1 MQVPPVDW
9 STGRAAGPAFFI
21 FRSCPGAYA
30 AGVEPTP
37 VVVRH
42 RAMQMPRRF
51 ALAPALLAAVSLL
64 AACTAGTGT
73 PGAGTGTPPAGTPGS
88 SPTPSLPFI
97 DSPAAAASLVA
108 ATMPMFAGIGPKDP
122 NLIGQSSWYE
132 AAPLEVAKPP
142 VEWRVTFRV
151 GWGDCPS
158 GCIDEHTWT
167 FTIGVDESVTL
178 VGETGPEAPQTVID
192 GLLQGSTGATGVTGS
207 ALAGPV
213 CPVERP
219 NDSACSPRA
228 VEGAVLI
235 VRGVGDT
242 EIARVTTDGSGQF
255 RIDLQPGSYT
265 LEPQPVDGLMGIAA
279 PMPFTVTSGA
289 ETHLAVAYDTG
300 IR

>member
-1 MQVPPVDW
+1 
-9 STGRAAGPAFFI
+9 
-21 FRSCPGAYA
+21 
-30 AGVEPTP
+30 
-37 VVVRH
+37 
-42 RAMQMPRRF
+42 MQMPRRF
-51 ALAPALLAAVSLL
+51 ALAPALLAAVALI
-64 AACTAGTGT
+64 AACTGGTGT
-73 PGAGTGTPPAGTPGS
+73 PGAGTPGTGTPPAGTPPAGTPGTGTPPAGTPGS

-97 DSPAAAASLVA
+97 DSPAAAARLVA

-142 VEWRVTFRV
+142 VEWSVTFRV

-192 GLLQGSTGATGVTGS
+192 GLQGSTGATGVTGR

-219 NDSACSPRA
+219 NDSACGPRA
-228 VEGAVLI
+228 VEGAVLV
-235 VRGVGDT
+235 VRGVGGT
-242 EIARVTTDGSGQF
+242 EVARVTTDGSGLF

-265 LEPQPVDGLMGIAA
+265 LEPQPVDGLMGTAA
-279 PMPFTVTSGA
+279 PMPFSVTSGS